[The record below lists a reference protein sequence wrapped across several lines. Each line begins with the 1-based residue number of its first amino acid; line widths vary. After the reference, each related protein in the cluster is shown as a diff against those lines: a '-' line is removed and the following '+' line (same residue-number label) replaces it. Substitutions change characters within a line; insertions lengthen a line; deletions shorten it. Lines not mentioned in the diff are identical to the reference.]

1 MRRRMK
7 THPRSRA
14 CSCPDT
20 PGFRRE
26 IRSRDRVGPRR
37 SIGRATRDRAHGAF
51 RTRNTSI
58 SAKFAKFAPREKK
71 EKSRSATTE
80 KIFSIARSDL
90 ERGGFARSTTCG
102 SRAID
107 DRRLRGRAI
116 ARSIDRA
123 RDRATA
129 RARPFGTRGPS
140 RGRRRRARRAGER
153 ERGKRARAGGFGA
166 KKFARGDVEA
176 RARRRGRR
184 RREGGGDSSI
194 HRAIE
199 PSSHPSR
206 RGGRDG
212 GHGRGVATSIDARA
226 GGERDAR

>member
-26 IRSRDRVGPRR
+26 IRSRDRVVPRR

-58 SAKFAKFAPREKK
+58 SATFAKFAPREKK
-71 EKSRSATTE
+71 GKADPRRRKRFSRSRDRISNAGDSRDRRRE
-80 KIFSIARSDL
+80 GRARSMIDDSAVARSRDRSIARATGRPRA
-90 ERGGFARSTTCG
+90 RGLSEPAG
-102 SRAID
+102 
-107 DRRLRGRAI
+107 GRAGDDD
-116 ARSIDRA
+116 ARGALR
-123 RDRATA
+123 
-129 RARPFGTRGPS
+129 
-140 RGRRRRARRAGER
+140 ER

>member
-1 MRRRMK
+1 MLV
-7 THPRSRA
+7 PRNTRA
-14 CSCPDT
+14 
-20 PGFRRE
+20 RRE
-26 IRSRDRVGPRR
+26 IRSRDRRVPIDRPRDAR
-37 SIGRATRDRAHGAF
+37 S
-51 RTRNTSI
+51 RTRRFSNAQYVDLGEI
-58 SAKFAKFAPREKK
+58 REIRAARKK
-71 EKSRSATTE
+71 KKRRSATPE
-80 KIFSIARSDL
+80 KIFSRARSDL
-90 ERGGFARSTTCG
+90 ERGGFARSTTRG

-107 DRRLRGRAI
+107 DRRLQARAI

-123 RDRATA
+123 RVPRPADRARAAFRNNPRA
-129 RARPFGTRGPS
+129 RARETTTREA
-140 RGRRRRARRAGER
+140 RG
-153 ERGKRARAGGFGA
+153 RARARARARGRGFGA

-194 HRAIE
+194 HRAIQ
-199 PSSHPSR
+199 PSKHPSR

>member
-1 MRRRMK
+1 MLV
-7 THPRSRA
+7 PRNTRA
-14 CSCPDT
+14 
-20 PGFRRE
+20 RRE
-26 IRSRDRVGPRR
+26 IRSRDRRVPIDRPRDAR
-37 SIGRATRDRAHGAF
+37 S
-51 RTRNTSI
+51 RTRRFSNAQYVDLGEI
-58 SAKFAKFAPREKK
+58 REIRAARKK
-71 EKSRSATTE
+71 KKRRSATTE
-80 KIFSIARSDL
+80 KIFSRARSDL

-107 DRRLRGRAI
+107 DRRRQGRAI

-123 RDRATA
+123 RARPTA
-129 RARPFGTRGPS
+129 RARPFGTRGRARETTTREA
-140 RGRRRRARRAGER
+140 RGRARARA
-153 ERGKRARAGGFGA
+153 RARAGGFGA

-194 HRAIE
+194 HRAIQ
-199 PSSHPSR
+199 PSKHPSR

>member
-14 CSCPDT
+14 CFGARNT
-20 PGFRRE
+20 RARRE
-26 IRSRDRVGPRR
+26 IRSRDRHVPRR
-37 SIGRATRDRAHGAF
+37 RPRDARRAHGAF

-58 SAKFAKFAPREKK
+58 SAKFAKFAPCEKK
-71 EKSRSATTE
+71 KKRRSATPE
-80 KIFSIARSDL
+80 KIFSRARSDL
-90 ERGGFARSTTCG
+90 ERGGFARSTTRG

-107 DRRLRGRAI
+107 DRRRQGRAI

-123 RDRATA
+123 RVPRPADRARAAFRNPRA
-129 RARPFGTRGPS
+129 RARETTTREA
-140 RGRRRRARRAGER
+140 RG
-153 ERGKRARAGGFGA
+153 RARARARARGRGFGA

-176 RARRRGRR
+176 REGRRGRR
-184 RREGGGDSSI
+184 RRGGGGDSSI

-199 PSSHPSR
+199 PSKHPSR